1 MVFSVGSGTKGKR
14 SGLLEVI
21 GVSKILIIIGLVL
34 TLIFTIPL
42 FGILILYEAALIYRD
57 RRERPDAKSLSKDE
71 WKIM

>member
-1 MVFSVGSGTKGKR
+1 MVFSVGSGTKEKR

-21 GVSKILIIIGLVL
+21 GMSKILIIIGLVL

-42 FGILILYEAALIYRD
+42 FGSLILYEAALIYRD
-57 RRERPDAKSLSKDE
+57 RRERPDAKPLSKDE